1 MTNTFDFDRYIERR
15 GTDSVKWSLY
25 PADVL
30 PLWVAD
36 MDFVSP
42 PLVIEA
48 LKDRIN
54 HGVFG
59 YGTSS
64 ETILQ
69 LVIKHLWDS
78 FSWNVAPESIVFLP
92 GVVTGLNL
100 FCQAFRGHSDRIVL
114 QTPVYPPIHL
124 APGNAGAQA
133 VFSPLIKTDTGRY
146 EIDFD
151 DLAKQFKSGAKTF
164 LLCNPHNPVGR
175 VFTREEL
182 TRVADLCIQNDI
194 ILCSDEIHGDLIFEN
209 HTHIP
214 IASLN
219 SDIANRTITYMA
231 PSKTFNI
238 AGLECAFAIVPNP
251 DLRQQL
257 INARKGIVPYVNILG
272 LTAAEAAYAG
282 GGPWLAELLVYLQKN
297 RDYLQDYIESNIPE
311 IIVYPAEGTY
321 LAWLDCHGLGLSDPQ
336 KFFLEKCKVGLNDG
350 KDFCQGGEGFVRLN
364 FGCPTGTLKEAL
376 DRIRIGLDQR

>member
-1 MTNTFDFDRYIERR
+1 MDKTFDFDQYVERR
-15 GTDSVKWSLY
+15 GTDSIKWSLY
-25 PADVL
+25 PDDVL

-42 PLVIEA
+42 PSVIA
-48 LKDRIN
+48 SLKDRIN

-69 LVIKHLWDS
+69 LIIKRLWERYA
-78 FSWNVAPESIVFLP
+78 WEVAPDSIVFLP

-100 FCQAFRGHSDRIVL
+100 FCQAFRSHSDRIVL

-133 VFSPLIKTDTGRY
+133 VYSPLIKTNSGRY

-151 DLAKQFKSGAKTF
+151 DLATHFSSGAKTF

-182 TRVADLCIQNDI
+182 AKIADLCIQHDI
-194 ILCSDEIHGDLIFEN
+194 VLCSDEIHGDLVFEGN
-209 HTHIP
+209 THIP

-219 SDIANRTITYMA
+219 ADIASRTVTYMA

-238 AGLECAFAIVPNP
+238 AGLECAFAIIPNA

-257 INARKGIVPYVNILG
+257 IAARKGIVPHVNILG
-272 LTAAEAAYAG
+272 LTAAEAAYTG
-282 GGPWLAELLVYLQKN
+282 GDPWLIELLAYLQKN
-297 RDYLQDYIESNIPE
+297 RDYLQDYIQSNLPDIR
-311 IIVYPAEGTY
+311 VYPAEGTY
-321 LAWLDCHGLGLSDPQ
+321 LAWLDCHELNLTDPQ
-336 KFFLEKCKVGLNDG
+336 KFFLENCKVGLNNG
-350 KDFCQGGEGFVRLN
+350 IDFCKGGEGFVRLN
-364 FGCPTGTLKEAL
+364 FGCPASTLHDAL
-376 DRIRIGLDQR
+376 ERIRVGLNQR